1 MIQLFTVSVDER
13 FKARL
18 IERFKVRLLKYVEL
32 LHNTSHD
39 IMIQAIR

>member
-1 MIQLFTVSVDER
+1 MIQLFTMSVDER

-32 LHNTSHD
+32 FHNSSHD